1 LCRRPS
7 VAGLVEELSE
17 IKAAAEIQVSSISAL
32 VKELQAG
39 MDRLVCELSLCS
51 GSNQEEEGEGEDA
64 FVAVVSR
71 FVKDNQDECSSLTSC
86 ELECTQQLKELNDY
100 FDEKFEPSQPNRVL
114 VTLRDFLASLSRAFR
129 DHKRAKHK
137 GIKR

>member
-7 VAGLVEELSE
+7 VAGLVEDLSE

-39 MDRLVCELSLCS
+39 MDRLVCELSLCR
-51 GSNQEEEGEGEDA
+51 GSSQKEEGEGEDA

-71 FVKDNQDECSSLTSC
+71 FVKDNQDECSSLTCC
-86 ELECTQQLKELNDY
+86 EIECTQQLRELNDY
-100 FDEKFEPSQPNRVL
+100 FDEKFDSSQPNRVL

-129 DHKRAKHK
+129 DHKRAKLK